1 MKSDQKECQYFV
13 QTDVSYLNQAIAQKF
28 LIKNT
33 VMQLIKH
40 GSKDLIRIGN
50 SMFLDEEENLEQEPE
65 VLGNLKRKRLLK
77 HYRKC

>member
-1 MKSDQKECQYFV
+1 V
-13 QTDVSYLNQAIAQKF
+13 HTDVSYLNQAIAQKF

-33 VMQLIKH
+33 VMHFMKH

-50 SMFLDEEENLEQEPE
+50 SLFLDEEDMIELEPE
-65 VLGNLKRKRLLK
+65 VLGNLK